1 MTTDK
6 IELLFINPPAKITD
20 NKSMA
25 QKKNSRNSKKKNKNT
40 LFATACVLLGLLV
53 IFIIFLVKKDQIKTN
68 LKETAFFEKVVGT
81 TPQFIENHE
90 VEKKENDEV
99 PLKED
104 VTIRIESVQ
113 PVAPKAEEDDF
124 ITMPEETSSASEV
137 KPAEDKKIEKTEPKK
152 ENPKKEEE
160 KKPEAKKSATSELEL
175 CFVLIDGDG
184 SVLRKPIKR
193 SVPKS
198 DSPLT
203 TSINLLLKGPDTTK
217 SAERNCMTLIP
228 EGTRLISAKV
238 QGGVAY
244 LNFTEEFLFNGF
256 GIDGQIHQLEQIV
269 YTATAFP
276 TVSSVQFMIEGKKQ
290 DYLSEGVWIGSPLSR
305 ASF

>member
-1 MTTDK
+1 
-6 IELLFINPPAKITD
+6 
-20 NKSMA
+20 MA
-25 QKKNSRNSKKKNKNT
+25 QKQKKKKSKNT
-40 LFATACVLLGLLV
+40 LLAAACVALGLL
-53 IFIIFLVKKDQIKTN
+53 IILITFIVKRDQIKTN

-90 VEKKENDEV
+90 VEQKEQGEL

-113 PVAPKAEEDDF
+113 PVPQKEETDDF
-124 ITMPEETSSASEV
+124 ITVPPEQPEQPAQSAQTPSESKPEHLDQK
-137 KPAEDKKIEKTEPKK
+137 KPAPQKTEPKK
-152 ENPKKEEE
+152 TEDKKS
-160 KKPEAKKSATSELEL
+160 EAKPSATTELEL

-184 SVLRKPIKR
+184 SVVRKIVRR
-193 SVPKS
+193 SVPKN

-203 TSINLLLKGPDTTK
+203 TAINLLLKGPDTTK

-228 EGTRLISAKV
+228 AGTRLLTARV
-238 QGGVAY
+238 QNGVAY
-244 LNFTEEFLFNGF
+244 LNFTEEFLFNSV

-269 YTATAFP
+269 YTATAFS
-276 TVSSVQFMIEGKKQ
+276 TVSSVQFMIEGKTQ
-290 DYLSEGVWIGSPLSR
+290 DYLGEGVWIGSPLSR

>member
-1 MTTDK
+1 
-6 IELLFINPPAKITD
+6 
-20 NKSMA
+20 MA

-40 LFATACVLLGLLV
+40 LFATAVVLLGLLI
-53 IFIIFLVKKDQIKTN
+53 IFITFLVKKDQIKTN

-90 VEKKENDEV
+90 VEKKENNEV

-113 PVAPKAEEDDF
+113 PVAPKEEEDEF
-124 ITMPEETSSASEV
+124 ITIPEEKTVQESE
-137 KPAEDKKIEKTEPKK
+137 KPKV
-152 ENPKKEEE
+152 EE
-160 KKPEAKKSATSELEL
+160 KKEVQKTETKKEAPKKTEEKKSASTTELEL

-193 SVPKS
+193 AVPKS

-217 SAERNCMTLIP
+217 TAERNCMTLIP

>member
-1 MTTDK
+1 
-6 IELLFINPPAKITD
+6 
-20 NKSMA
+20 MA
-25 QKKNSRNSKKKNKNT
+25 QKKNSKKKNKNT
-40 LFATACVLLGLLV
+40 LFATACVVLGLLV

-90 VEKKENDEV
+90 VEKKEKDEV

-113 PVAPKAEEDDF
+113 PVTQKNEADEF
-124 ITMPEETSSASEV
+124 ITITEEPKQEV
-137 KPAEDKKIEKTEPKK
+137 AEKETVESKKIEEKKESPKKTEEKPAESKKAGT
-152 ENPKKEEE
+152 
-160 KKPEAKKSATSELEL
+160 TDLEL

-184 SVLRKPIKR
+184 SVIRKQIKR
-193 SVPKS
+193 SVLKS

-217 SAERNCMTLIP
+217 SAEKNCMSLIP

-238 QGGVAY
+238 QNGVAY

-276 TVSSVQFMIEGKKQ
+276 TVNSVQFMIEGKKQ

>member
-1 MTTDK
+1 
-6 IELLFINPPAKITD
+6 
-20 NKSMA
+20 MA

-40 LFATACVLLGLLV
+40 LFATAVVLLGLLI
-53 IFIIFLVKKDQIKTN
+53 IFITFLVKKDQIKTN

-90 VEKKENDEV
+90 VEKKENNEV

-113 PVAPKAEEDDF
+113 PVTP
-124 ITMPEETSSASEV
+124 
-137 KPAEDKKIEKTEPKK
+137 
-152 ENPKKEEE
+152 KEEE
-160 KKPEAKKSATSELEL
+160 DEFISIPEEQTVQEVEKPKLEEKKEVQKTETKKEAPKKTEEKKSTSTTELEL

-193 SVPKS
+193 AVPKS

-217 SAERNCMTLIP
+217 NAERNCMTLIP

-244 LNFTEEFLFNGF
+244 LNFTEEFLFNEF

>member
-1 MTTDK
+1 
-6 IELLFINPPAKITD
+6 
-20 NKSMA
+20 MA

-40 LFATACVLLGLLV
+40 LFATAVVLLGLLI
-53 IFIIFLVKKDQIKTN
+53 IFITFLVKKDQIKTN
-68 LKETAFFEKVVGT
+68 LKETAFFEKVFGS
-81 TPQFIENHE
+81 TPEFVENHE
-90 VEKKENDEV
+90 VEKPVVDEV

-104 VTIRIESVQ
+104 VTIRIEKVQ
-113 PVAPKAEEDDF
+113 PLPEPTESEEEDF
-124 ITMPEETSSASEV
+124 ITVQPEKENNVVEEV
-137 KPAEDKKIEKTEPKK
+137 KKEDVKKPEVKKTENKKEEPKK
-152 ENPKKEEE
+152 
-160 KKPEAKKSATSELEL
+160 AATSELEL

-184 SVLRKPIKR
+184 SVLRKQIKR
-193 SVPKS
+193 SVPKN

-203 TSINLLLKGPDTTK
+203 NAINLLLNGPDTTK
-217 SAERNCMTLIP
+217 AAEKNCMTLIP

-244 LNFTEEFLFNGF
+244 LNFTEEFLFNGL

-290 DYLSEGVWIGSPLSR
+290 EYLSEGVWIGSPLSR
-305 ASF
+305 ANF

>member
-1 MTTDK
+1 MPTDK

-40 LFATACVLLGLLV
+40 LFATAVVLLGLLI
-53 IFIIFLVKKDQIKTN
+53 IFITFLVKKDQIKTN

-90 VEKKENDEV
+90 VEKKENNEV

-113 PVAPKAEEDDF
+113 PVTP
-124 ITMPEETSSASEV
+124 
-137 KPAEDKKIEKTEPKK
+137 
-152 ENPKKEEE
+152 KEEE
-160 KKPEAKKSATSELEL
+160 DEFISIPEEQTVQEVEKPKVEEKKEVQKTETKKEAPKKTEEKKSASTTELEL

-193 SVPKS
+193 AVPKS

-217 SAERNCMTLIP
+217 TAERNCMTLIP

>member
-1 MTTDK
+1 
-6 IELLFINPPAKITD
+6 
-20 NKSMA
+20 MA
-25 QKKNSRNSKKKNKNT
+25 QKKNSRNSKKKNQNT
-40 LFATACVLLGLLV
+40 LFATACVILGLLIITI
-53 IFIIFLVKKDQIKTN
+53 IFIVKRNEIKTN

-81 TPQFIENHE
+81 TPQFIEKHE
-90 VEKKENDEV
+90 VEQPAQKENEI

-113 PVAPKAEEDDF
+113 PVNQKEEEENFITIPEEKPVQETEKPKVEEKKEAPKKA
-124 ITMPEETSSASEV
+124 
-137 KPAEDKKIEKTEPKK
+137 
-152 ENPKKEEE
+152 EE
-160 KKPEAKKSATSELEL
+160 KKPETKKTAATELEL

-184 SVLRKPIKR
+184 SVLRKTVKR

-217 SAERNCMTLIP
+217 SAEKNCMTLIP
-228 EGTRLISAKV
+228 DGTRLISAKV
-238 QGGVAY
+238 QNGVAY
-244 LNFTEEFLFNGF
+244 LNFTEEFLFNGL

-276 TVSSVQFMIEGKKQ
+276 TVSSVQFMIEGKKM

>member
-1 MTTDK
+1 MTSG
-6 IELLFINPPAKITD
+6 INSLEKCSD
-20 NKSMA
+20 NHNMA
-25 QKKNSRNSKKKNKNT
+25 QKKNSRNSKKKNQNT
-40 LFATACVLLGLLV
+40 LFATACVILGLLIITI
-53 IFIIFLVKKDQIKTN
+53 IFIVKRNEIKTN

-81 TPQFIENHE
+81 TPQFIEKHE
-90 VEKKENDEV
+90 VEQPAQKENEI

-113 PVAPKAEEDDF
+113 PVNQKEEEENFITIPEEKPVQETEKPKVEEKKEAPKKA
-124 ITMPEETSSASEV
+124 
-137 KPAEDKKIEKTEPKK
+137 
-152 ENPKKEEE
+152 EE
-160 KKPEAKKSATSELEL
+160 KKPETKKTAATELEL

-184 SVLRKPIKR
+184 SVLRKTVKR

-217 SAERNCMTLIP
+217 SAEKNCMTLIP
-228 EGTRLISAKV
+228 DGTRLISAKV
-238 QGGVAY
+238 QNGVAY
-244 LNFTEEFLFNGF
+244 LNFTEEFLFNGL

-276 TVSSVQFMIEGKKQ
+276 TVSSVQFMIEGKKM

>member
-6 IELLFINPPAKITD
+6 IELLFINPSAKITD

-40 LFATACVLLGLLV
+40 LFATAVVLLGLLI
-53 IFIIFLVKKDQIKTN
+53 IFITFLVKKDQIKTN

-90 VEKKENDEV
+90 VEKKENNEV

-113 PVAPKAEEDDF
+113 PVAPKEEEDEF
-124 ITMPEETSSASEV
+124 ITMPEEKTVQESE
-137 KPAEDKKIEKTEPKK
+137 KPKVEEKKEVQKTETKKEAPKK
-152 ENPKKEEE
+152 TEE
-160 KKPEAKKSATSELEL
+160 KKPVSTTELEL

-217 SAERNCMTLIP
+217 TAERNCMTLIP

>member
-1 MTTDK
+1 
-6 IELLFINPPAKITD
+6 
-20 NKSMA
+20 MA

-40 LFATACVLLGLLV
+40 LFATAVVLLGLLI
-53 IFIIFLVKKDQIKTN
+53 IFITFLVKKDQIKTN

-90 VEKKENDEV
+90 VEKKENNEV

-113 PVAPKAEEDDF
+113 PVTPKEDEDEF
-124 ITMPEETSSASEV
+124 ITIPEEKTVQESE
-137 KPAEDKKIEKTEPKK
+137 KPKV
-152 ENPKKEEE
+152 EE
-160 KKPEAKKSATSELEL
+160 KKEVQKTETKKEAPKKSEEKKSSSTTELEL

-193 SVPKS
+193 AVPKS

-217 SAERNCMTLIP
+217 TAERNCMTLIP

>member
-6 IELLFINPPAKITD
+6 IELLFINPSAKITD

-25 QKKNSRNSKKKNKNT
+25 QKKKSSKKKNNT
-40 LFATACVLLGLLV
+40 LFATAVVLLGLLI
-53 IFIIFLVKKDQIKTN
+53 IFITFLVKKDQIKTN

-90 VEKKENDEV
+90 VEKKENNEV

-113 PVAPKAEEDDF
+113 PVTP
-124 ITMPEETSSASEV
+124 
-137 KPAEDKKIEKTEPKK
+137 
-152 ENPKKEEE
+152 KEEE
-160 KKPEAKKSATSELEL
+160 DEFISIPEEQTVQEVEKPKVEEKKEVQKTETKKEAPKKTEEKKSISTTELEL

-217 SAERNCMTLIP
+217 TAERNCMTLIP

-276 TVSSVQFMIEGKKQ
+276 TVSSVQFIIEGKKQ